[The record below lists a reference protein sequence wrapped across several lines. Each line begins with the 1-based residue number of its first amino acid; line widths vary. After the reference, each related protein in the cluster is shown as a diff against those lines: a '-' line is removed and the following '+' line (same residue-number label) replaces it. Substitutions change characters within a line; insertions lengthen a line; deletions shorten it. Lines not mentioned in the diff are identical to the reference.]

1 MYLWLCKKVK
11 NDGPEFVISMWL
23 ILMDFGI
30 YTYLN
35 TARHAFFFVLDFFLL
50 KFSHVFVLVFHGLEY
65 LEVWYKIKGS
75 FLGKVLC
82 MMDAS

>member
-1 MYLWLCKKVK
+1 MYLWLCKKLK

-35 TARHAFFFVLDFFLL
+35 TARHAFFFVLDFFFA
-50 KFSHVFVLVFHGLEY
+50 KIFSCFC
-65 LEVWYKIKGS
+65 
-75 FLGKVLC
+75 LGFPW
-82 MMDAS
+82 S